1 MLINTALFLYYY
13 TYYILHVNYFIFMY
27 KVQYLFIIR
36 KYSSTNS
43 LVDVI
48 AFFFSRQH
56 SRMAMDQNYRARY
69 FIGIN
74 RRDNGLFDALC
85 VKYAASAV
93 IAIDISAGRGACEK
107 SRTRRASDLKKSRKS
122 L

>member
-1 MLINTALFLYYY
+1 MSINGLVDTIALLFL
-13 TYYILHVNYFIFMY
+13 
-27 KVQYLFIIR
+27 
-36 KYSSTNS
+36 
-43 LVDVI
+43 
-48 AFFFSRQH
+48 RQH
-56 SRMAMDQNYRARY
+56 SRVAMNQNYRPRY

-85 VKYAASAV
+85 VKCAASAV

-107 SRTRRASDLKKSRKS
+107 SGTRRASDLKKSRKS